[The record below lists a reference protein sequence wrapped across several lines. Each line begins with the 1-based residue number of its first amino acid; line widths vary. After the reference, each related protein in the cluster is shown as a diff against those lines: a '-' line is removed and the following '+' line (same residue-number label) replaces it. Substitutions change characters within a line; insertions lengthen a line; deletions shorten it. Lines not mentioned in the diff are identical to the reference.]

1 MSLPS
6 NPSGRI
12 LAIDFGLKRCGIA
25 VSDPFQLIATA
36 LETIDSRTLSSF
48 LKNYLA
54 KEIVATIVI
63 GEPKNLDNS
72 PAEIHANVLQLAEY
86 IKENFPTIPVHLEDE
101 RYTSKIAA
109 AAMLSGNMKKKD
121 RRVKGAIDKVSAVLI
136 LQSFMEKIKFTP
148 S

>member
-1 MSLPS
+1 M
-6 NPSGRI
+6 
-12 LAIDFGLKRCGIA
+12 
-25 VSDPFQLIATA
+25 
-36 LETIDSRTLSSF
+36 
-48 LKNYLA
+48 
-54 KEIVATIVI
+54 
-63 GEPKNLDNS
+63 
-72 PAEIHANVLQLAEY
+72 LQLAEY

>member
-6 NPSGRI
+6 KPSGRI
-12 LAIDFGLKRCGIA
+12 LAIDFGLRRCGIA
-25 VSDPFQLIATA
+25 VSDPYQLIATS
-36 LETIDSRTLSSF
+36 LDTIDSKALPAF
-48 LKNYLA
+48 LKKYISEESVSL
-54 KEIVATIVI
+54 IVI

-86 IKENFPTIPVHLEDE
+86 IRQGFPHIPVHLEDE

-109 AAMLSGNMKKKD
+109 AAMVSGNMKKKD
-121 RRVKGAIDKVSAVLI
+121 RKAKGAIDKVSAVLI

-148 S
+148 G